1 MVQHSQGRSSKGGG
15 ICVSRKTLKKFMIQ
29 EGLWKAKRRKR
40 EKIYQRR
47 AGKSKEGELV
57 QVDGSFHNWFEDR
70 RPNCCLIQFV
80 DDATSEILHARF
92 CEQES
97 TNDYFICLEGYLCKH
112 GKPTGLYVGKHSVF
126 RVTRG
131 GEGKG
136 ITVFHQALQTLNIGL
151 ICAHSSQAKGR
162 VERKHRMLQDR
173 LN

>member
-1 MVQHSQGRSSKGGG
+1 
-15 ICVSRKTLKKFMIQ
+15 MIQ

-47 AGKSKEGELV
+47 ARRSKERELV

-70 RPNCCLIQFV
+70 GPKCCLIQFV

-92 CEQES
+92 CAQGGA
-97 TNDYFICLEGYLCKH
+97 NDYFICLEGYLCKH
-112 GKPTGLYVGKHSVF
+112 GKPIGLYVDKHSVF

-131 GEGKG
+131 SESKG
-136 ITVFHQALQTLNIGL
+136 ITLFHQALQTLNTGL
-151 ICAHSSQAKGR
+151 ICAHSPQAKGR
-162 VERKHRMLQDR
+162 VERKHGILQDR